1 MTHINEEIIE
11 DILKG
16 LELYDST
23 LILSLPR
30 WAQNV

>member
-1 MTHINEEIIE
+1 MIHVDEKIIE
-11 DILKG
+11 DILKS